1 MSAVGREEINT
12 LFHSADLLACVEEI
26 ITQVSLDR
34 GLLSLRTPYNR
45 HEARSIGRKKAKL

>member
-34 GLLSLRTPYNR
+34 GLLSLRTPYNLSLI
-45 HEARSIGRKKAKL
+45 HI